1 MESKDITA
9 ALKVFQKE
17 SNTITTDLKD
27 DHDGSGELW
36 EKRATEN
43 IWDIMAALGGNNREQ
58 LKTIIERCIQL
69 QKLLDFF

>member
-27 DHDGSGELW
+27 DHDGSGEL
-36 EKRATEN
+36 
-43 IWDIMAALGGNNREQ
+43 
-58 LKTIIERCIQL
+58 
-69 QKLLDFF
+69 